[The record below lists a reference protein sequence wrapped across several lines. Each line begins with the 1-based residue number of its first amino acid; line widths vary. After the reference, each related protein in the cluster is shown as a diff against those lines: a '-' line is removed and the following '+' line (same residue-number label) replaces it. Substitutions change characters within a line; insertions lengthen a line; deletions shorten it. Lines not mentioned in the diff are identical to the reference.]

1 MSEIILIKNVNLK
14 NFLRKDTTL
23 FIKIHDG
30 DIYTSFKDII
40 EKSFSC
46 EKKFII
52 KFTKLITIE
61 ETFKTASNIVQF
73 GWKKEALPI
82 IQIKKSILARFF
94 DLF

>member
-1 MSEIILIKNVNLK
+1 MSEIFLIKNINLK
-14 NFLRKDTTL
+14 NFIKKDTTL
-23 FIKIHDG
+23 FIKIFDD

-40 EKSFSC
+40 EKSFSY

-52 KFTKLITIE
+52 EIIKSITIE